1 VPLYLWR
8 EKGWPLSDQG
18 ESLRVL
24 IADDYA
30 GAQRHLDFAIAELR
44 EDEACPEPVGKVL
57 VGAERFERS
66 TS

>member
-1 VPLYLWR
+1 MPLYLWR

-44 EDEACPEPVGKVL
+44 EMKPVLSLWG
-57 VGAERFERS
+57 RFWSGRS
-66 TS
+66 DSNA